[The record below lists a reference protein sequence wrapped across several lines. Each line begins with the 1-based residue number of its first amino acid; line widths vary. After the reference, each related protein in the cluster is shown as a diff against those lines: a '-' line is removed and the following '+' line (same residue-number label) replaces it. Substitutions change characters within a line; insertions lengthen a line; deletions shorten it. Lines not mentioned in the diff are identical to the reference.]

1 MARRVDI
8 VLEEILEA
16 ITLVEGAV
24 SSKELSTL
32 PTAIAA
38 MLLERR
44 VELTADLPNAE
55 IDAVEVAQMAP
66 GLSHLN
72 AELDE
77 KR

>member
-8 VLEEILEA
+8 LLEEILEA

-24 SSKELSTL
+24 SSKELPAL

-44 VELTADLPNAE
+44 VELTADLPNAK
-55 IDAVEVAQMAP
+55 IDVVEVA
-66 GLSHLN
+66 
-72 AELDE
+72 
-77 KR
+77 